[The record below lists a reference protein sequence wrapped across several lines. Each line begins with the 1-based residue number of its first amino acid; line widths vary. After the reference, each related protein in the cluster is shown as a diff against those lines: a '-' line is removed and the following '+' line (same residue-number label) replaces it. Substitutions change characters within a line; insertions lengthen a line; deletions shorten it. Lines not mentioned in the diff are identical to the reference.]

1 MPIYA
6 SNGVEYLWL
15 VDPLPKTLETYTLN
29 DGQWT
34 LTGSFKDDDK
44 VSMIPF
50 DAVELELS
58 ELWLTQV

>member
-1 MPIYA
+1 L
-6 SNGVEYLWL
+6 S
-15 VDPLPKTLETYTLN
+15 KTLETYTLN